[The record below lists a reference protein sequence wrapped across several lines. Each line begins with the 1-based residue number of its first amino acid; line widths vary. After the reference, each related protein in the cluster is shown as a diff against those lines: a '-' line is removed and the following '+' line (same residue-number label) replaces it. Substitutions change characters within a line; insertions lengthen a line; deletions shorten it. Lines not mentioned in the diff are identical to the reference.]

1 MVNVHRSPLI
11 ANRSPLI
18 AHLFHLPS
26 YILHHMS
33 HHHHHRKDSA
43 TLFKERS
50 LNAIGLRRKLE
61 KWLKVALMVL
71 ALLMILVVIFVYT
84 MG

>member
-1 MVNVHRSPLI
+1 MNKH
-11 ANRSPLI
+11 
-18 AHLFHLPS
+18 
-26 YILHHMS
+26 

-50 LNAIGLRRKLE
+50 LNAIVLRRKLE

-71 ALLMILVVIFVYT
+71 ALLMILAVIFVYT

>member
-1 MVNVHRSPLI
+1 MSEQQQ
-11 ANRSPLI
+11 
-18 AHLFHLPS
+18 
-26 YILHHMS
+26 HH

-50 LNAIGLRRKLE
+50 LNAIVFQRKAE
-61 KWLKVALMVL
+61 KWGKIALMVL
-71 ALLMILVVIFVYT
+71 ALLMVLAVIFVYT